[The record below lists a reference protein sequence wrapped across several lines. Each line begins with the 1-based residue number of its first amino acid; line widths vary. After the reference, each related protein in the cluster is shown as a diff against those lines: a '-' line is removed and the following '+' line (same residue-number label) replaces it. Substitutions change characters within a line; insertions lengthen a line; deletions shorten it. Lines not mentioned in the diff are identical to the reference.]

1 MYIRKKK
8 NRSGTTSV
16 VVFDKRNGYRELH
29 TVGVSSDP
37 VEIER
42 LCLKGKEW
50 IDRHIGQHSLDFE
63 EKASMRMQCCHFS
76 RASVMS

>member
-42 LCLKGKEW
+42 LCLKGRNGLTGISVNIPW
-50 IDRHIGQHSLDFE
+50 ILKRRS
-63 EKASMRMQCCHFS
+63 SMRMQCCHFS